1 MKLHVTVT
9 AEIPVTDLS
18 HYEADSIQEAASN
31 QLEWL
36 NEGSIGIGELID
48 GCVTSVSIVGV
59 EESASDVSPVLT
71 S

>member
-1 MKLHVTVT
+1 VTVT

-48 GCVTSVSIVGV
+48 GCVTSVYIGGV
-59 EESASDVSPVLT
+59 E
-71 S
+71 